1 MLVSHLRIA
10 FRSLAKTPGF
20 TIVALATL
28 ALGIGIN
35 TAIFSLIDSVLF
47 RPLAYPESDRLV
59 RIWATAPERGI
70 DQTAMSYLRFDDIR
84 TQATDVF
91 ESVAVDAFAG
101 LSLVGTGSE
110 AEQLPGTIVS
120 SQFFQ
125 TLGVRPQVG
134 RVFTLEDD
142 LPGAPRV
149 TVISQG
155 LWQRRFGGTPDV
167 IGRSVLL
174 NGQPTTIV
182 GVLPADFGFPFDNR
196 DAWLVKPYEMPG
208 LTEQQVQNGAGYLQI
223 TARLRPGV
231 TLERATETVRVIAAR
246 YAEANPGRVDA
257 KFGTLV
263 LPFREELVGNQR
275 PAFYTL
281 FAAVGFVLLIA
292 CANVAN
298 LLLTRFTGRTKEI
311 AVRMALGADR
321 GRVLAQFLTE
331 SVLLSLSAAALG
343 VLLASWSLDALVTFA
358 RDFIPRAGDVGLNWR
373 ALLFTGGVAVLT
385 GVAMG
390 LVPALQVSGQN
401 IVESL
406 KDAAKGSTG
415 GVRTGRFRSL
425 LLVGEV
431 ALSVVL
437 LVSASLLILSF
448 DQLRKVDAG
457 FNANGVLTAF
467 VSLPPARYD
476 TPEKEALF
484 YERLREE
491 LAALPGVGA
500 AALGSSPPLSGNQ
513 SFTPYAVKGRAIPP
527 ITEQPLGARFVVSPG
542 YFSTLGVAI
551 KQGRDFDGRDRTG
564 SREVVIINEA
574 FAREHFP
581 QGDALG
587 QSLILGVVRREFE
600 IVGIVADHRALNLS
614 QAASPQIY
622 FSAAQRP
629 ENVMGI
635 LLRSAGDPSALTNT
649 LRATLRRLDADLPLI
664 SPQPLTTFVDRS
676 LAGREL
682 NMMLLAGFA
691 ALAIAL
697 SGLGIYSV
705 MAFAIA
711 QRTPEIGVRMA
722 LGASPGAVQ
731 WMVIQ
736 QGLRTAVIGLAV
748 GLVAALAVTRLLSS
762 QLFGVAATHPVA
774 YGAIA
779 VFVLFISLLACWL
792 PARRAS
798 RIDPLV
804 ALRKD

>member
-1 MLVSHLRIA
+1 MFVSHLRTA

-20 TIVALATL
+20 TAVALATL

-70 DQTAMSYLRFDDIR
+70 DQTAMSYVRYDDIR

-91 ESVAVDAFAG
+91 ESIAVDTFVG
-101 LSLVGTGSE
+101 LSLVGAGTE
-110 AEQLPGTIVS
+110 AEQLPGGVVS
-120 SQFFQ
+120 AQFFQ
-125 TLGVRPQVG
+125 TLGIRPQLG
-134 RVFTLEDD
+134 RDFTAEDD

-149 TVISQG
+149 TVISHG

-167 IGRSVLL
+167 LGRTTLL

-182 GVLPADFGFPFDNR
+182 GVLPANFGFPFDGR
-196 DAWLVKPYEMPG
+196 DAWVVKPYEVPG
-208 LTEQQVQNGAGYLQI
+208 LSEQQVQNGAGYLQI

-231 TLERATETVRVIAAR
+231 TRERATEAVRVVAAR

-263 LPFREELVGNQR
+263 LPFQEELVGNQR

-298 LLLTRFTGRTKEI
+298 LLLTRFAGRTKEI

-321 GRVLAQFLTE
+321 RRVLAQFLTE
-331 SVLLSLSAAALG
+331 SVLLSAVAAALG
-343 VLLASWSLDALVTFA
+343 LLLATWSLDALVAFA
-358 RDFIPRAGDVGLNWR
+358 RDFIPRAGDVGLHGR
-373 ALLFTGGVAVLT
+373 ALLFTVGVALIT

-390 LVPALQVSGQN
+390 LVPALQVSSQN
-401 IVESL
+401 IVDSL

-415 GVRTGRFRSL
+415 GARTGRFRSG
-425 LLVGEV
+425 LLVAEV
-431 ALSVVL
+431 ALSFVL

-448 DQLRKVDAG
+448 DRLRNIDAG
-457 FNANGVLTAF
+457 FTADGVLAAF

-476 TPEKEALF
+476 TPEKRAQF
-484 YERLREE
+484 FERLQQE
-491 LAALPGVGA
+491 LAALPGVSA
-500 AALGSSPPLSGNQ
+500 ATLGSSPPLSGNE
-513 SFTPYAVKGRAIPP
+513 SFTPYAVKGRPVPP
-527 ITEQPLGARFVVSPG
+527 LNEQPLGARFVVGPG
-542 YFSTLGVAI
+542 YFSTLGVALR
-551 KQGRDFDGRDRTG
+551 QGRDFDARDRTG
-564 SREVVIINEA
+564 ARDVVIINEA

-581 QGDALG
+581 QGDAVG
-587 QSLILGVVRREFE
+587 QSLVLGVVRREFE
-600 IVGIVADHRALNLS
+600 IVGVVADYRALNLS
-614 QAASPQIY
+614 QAAAPQI
-622 FSAAQRP
+622 FFPVGQRSDTF
-629 ENVMGI
+629 MGV
-635 LLRSAGDPSALTNT
+635 LLRGPGDPTALAQP
-649 LRATLRRLDADLPLI
+649 LRTALRGLDADLPLI
-664 SPQPLTTFVDRS
+664 NPQPLAQFVDRS